1 LRRPGPRVGICDSL
15 EPGGPVAEARI
26 AGTTI
31 HYDVRGKGPAVLFL
45 HAFPLNLTQWD
56 EQAQALEASHRVVR
70 FDARGFGGTSP
81 GDGLLTMERIADD
94 AAALLDHLE
103 IPSATV
109 CGLSMGGYA
118 AFAFVR
124 RHPSRLKA
132 LVLADTRA
140 TPDSEEGRRTRA
152 EQADRVRKEGPPA
165 IADAFLPK
173 LVGETTHKE
182 RPQVV
187 ARVREM
193 ILGGSSRGIADA
205 LAGLAA
211 RADSRPTLREVR
223 VPTLVVCGAEDALTP
238 VADSEAIQ
246 AGIPGSRLVVI
257 PRAGHL
263 SNVEDPPA
271 FTAALKELL
280 AGA

>member
-1 LRRPGPRVGICDSL
+1 MS
-15 EPGGPVAEARI
+15 VAQV
-26 AGTTI
+26 AGTRL

-45 HAFPLNLTQWD
+45 HAFPLDLTMWD
-56 EQAQALEASHRVVR
+56 EQARALEATHRVVR
-70 FDARGFGGTSP
+70 FDARGFGGTPP
-81 GDGLLTMERIADD
+81 GEGLLTMERIADD
-94 AAALLDHLE
+94 ASALLDHLE
-103 IPSATV
+103 VPSAVV
-109 CGLSMGGYA
+109 CGVSMGGYA
-118 AFAFVR
+118 ALACVR
-124 RHPSRLKA
+124 RHADRLRG

-140 TPDSEEGRRTRA
+140 TPDSDEGRRTRA
-152 EQADRVRKEGPPA
+152 AQAERVRKEGPPA

-173 LVGETTHKE
+173 LVGETTHRE

-211 RADSRPTLREVR
+211 RADSRPTLREIR

-238 VADSEAIQ
+238 VADSEALQ
-246 AGIPGSRLVVI
+246 AGIAGSRLVVL

-263 SNVEDPPA
+263 SNLEAPA
-271 FTAALKELL
+271 EFGAALKEFL
-280 AGA
+280 A